1 MRAAMPDDLDNS
13 PEAIALT
20 DALDRLDRELSRLV
34 NEGRTRDA
42 EELVAL
48 IAAKLT
54 IETARG

>member
-1 MRAAMPDDLDNS
+1 MPDDLDNS